1 MQRSLKMSNITEGTS
16 KDWEDFWYAPEKFG
30 SWGKKEITLEQYQEA
45 QKLIK
50 EYERQCNLKEQAYY
64 DARAKLDAQQE
75 YLSTKSKYY
84 FDRDRN
90 K

>member
-1 MQRSLKMSNITEGTS
+1 MKKITFE
-16 KDWEDFWYAPEKFG
+16 E
-30 SWGKKEITLEQYQEA
+30 YQEA
-45 QKLIK
+45 LQLIK
-50 EYERQCNLKEQAYY
+50 DYEKQCNLKEQAYY

-90 K
+90 R